1 MTRRHKPLAAAGIQK
16 DGQVANMQNPTP
28 DPRTLD
34 RPTPYIGVLGKIG
47 RCVESAIPRNP
58 SIEKV
63 GVSAQHTVVGTDGS
77 VLL

>member
-1 MTRRHKPLAAAGIQK
+1 MPGPLFPSPEVSGGLA
-16 DGQVANMQNPTP
+16 QVANMQNPTP

-47 RCVESAIPRNP
+47 RCVESAIPWNP